1 MQDVPLGLSLCI
13 RATAVV
19 IVASWLFILF
29 LISWPEHPVYLSM
42 THPTIEANDVL
53 SYRSIFASK
62 KYGFNSNRISPTFS
76 KRAQGSRQNVLLE
89 RQGYGSLGEM
99 GYNWRPRVIGVHYY
113 RTIRTASKDI
123 EDSIITSR
131 THYHFITERI
141 DPYLLS
147 YTSETLHRISLHNS
161 VYNNNT
167 ESKDSPIYRS
177 AIFHS
182 TTQMKSEDPLRQ
194 LIHSRSQRFKQY
206 YIYNKS
212 EDYLDKLVSPILDEK
227 CEVVPKHATW
237 MLTSFPTCNLFH
249 EFDIT
254 HALMIDKIKMKWYGY
269 WRDVWSVPDTATHNS
284 FVRKIAM
291 KTLRFQHEYTER
303 NYDRHRKDAL
313 VCERLTSSPS
323 IVNMYGFCGNSG
335 LYQYSSDGTLG
346 DRLAE
351 HIMAVMESENRS
363 SLGRGSGDDST
374 ARQLD
379 PYEKLRIAYQVS
391 LSLADLHD
399 ADAMRDNMGRIIS
412 AAIVHTDIKPDQF
425 INFDG
430 SYKLTDFNRCRF
442 MRRKITNTQP
452 NGDGEPCGFTVERNP
467 SLLRSP
473 EEYSYV
479 EETEKVDIYSLGNIF
494 YTLLADREPWD
505 GFEEKVAHRMIMKG
519 IRPDLP
525 DASAEFVHV
534 TLRELVS
541 QCFQQDPQR
550 RPRAR
555 ILADTLSAKIS
566 SHYSNNNEKTARSK

>member
-1 MQDVPLGLSLCI
+1 MIP
-13 RATAVV
+13 
-19 IVASWLFILF
+19 VASQ
-29 LISWPEHPVYLSM
+29 HPVYLSM

-182 TTQMKSEDPLRQ
+182 TTQMKSEDPLQ
-194 LIHSRSQRFKQY
+194 
-206 YIYNKS
+206 
-212 EDYLDKLVSPILDEK
+212 
-227 CEVVPKHATW
+227 
-237 MLTSFPTCNLFH
+237 
-249 EFDIT
+249 
-254 HALMIDKIKMKWYGY
+254 
-269 WRDVWSVPDTATHNS
+269 
-284 FVRKIAM
+284 
-291 KTLRFQHEYTER
+291 R